1 MSHLL
6 DHGDRFREDG
16 DSLESWLAG
25 GGIIA
30 VWVPRINCSSR
41 HYYGRLAR
49 RVGFCSCTV
58 DSASQASRS
67 RVRHGTFASASKR
80 SGRHMFESYLRSH
93 TNPFS
98 FNLPPT
104 GHDSCRATSG
114 RWLKLGITH
123 PYSNL
128 PICGRWGT
136 PPVSPQCFRKD
147 QALRNCLVFCCS
159 LAGSQPRTL
168 LAIVALTG
176 EDGPFLCPQDASTSQ
191 RHTQLLTVGFSLHQ
205 SPSAGG
211 PAEP

>member
-25 GGIIA
+25 VGIIA

-98 FNLPPT
+98 FNVHPT

-114 RWLKLGITH
+114 RWLKLGITPSLLKFTH
-123 PYSNL
+123 LWTLGY
-128 PICGRWGT
+128 
-136 PPVSPQCFRKD
+136 PQF
-147 QALRNCLVFCCS
+147 
-159 LAGSQPRTL
+159 P
-168 LAIVALTG
+168 
-176 EDGPFLCPQDASTSQ
+176 
-191 RHTQLLTVGFSLHQ
+191 
-205 SPSAGG
+205 PSAF
-211 PAEP
+211 AKTRHFVIASFFAAL